1 MLAGPTRI
9 RLLRELHRSPGL
21 NVSQLGKAVGILR
34 SDASQE
40 LRRIQSRGFLQSER
54 QGVSL
59 VYRMEPDPQ
68 VASAAPLLGAICEIL
83 STRPAYRDRET
94 CSIAAGLAHDR
105 RIRIVRA
112 LVGGPVPLDLL
123 ASQFHGS
130 RTAFLHHLGQ
140 LEKHGWIRSQSNKAM
155 LAVQDNPLARALV
168 KLL

>member
-9 RLLRELHRSPGL
+9 RLLRRLRQTPGL

-54 QGVSL
+54 QGVFL
-59 VYRMEPDPQ
+59 VYRLQPDPQ
-68 VASAAPLLGAICEIL
+68 VTSAAPLLEAICETL
-83 STRPAYRDRET
+83 STRPERFDRVA
-94 CSIAAGLAHDR
+94 CSVAAGLAHER
-105 RIRIVRA
+105 RIHIVR
-112 LVGGPVPLDLL
+112 LLLHGPVPLDLL
-123 ASQFHGS
+123 ASQLQAS

-140 LEKHGWIRSQSNKAM
+140 LEKHGWIRMHGNM
-155 LAVQDNPLARALV
+155 AVLKVRDHPLARALV